1 MAWEEAL
8 PLNLHLLALFYFIYF
23 FFFSLKAKIQLA
35 ESLHPSIS
43 CSNRS
48 AISSQKTSATASSR
62 SKWFG

>member
-8 PLNLHLLALFYFIYF
+8 PLNLHLLALFYFIL
-23 FFFSLKAKIQLA
+23 FSLKAKIQLA